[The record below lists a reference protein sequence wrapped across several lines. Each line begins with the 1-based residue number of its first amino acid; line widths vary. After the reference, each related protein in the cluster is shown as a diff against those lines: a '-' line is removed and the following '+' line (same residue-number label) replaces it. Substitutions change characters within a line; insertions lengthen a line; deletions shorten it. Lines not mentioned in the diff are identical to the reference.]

1 MVVIRPFRYTA
12 AGGSSCYSTHSTRQP
27 HILDLLLCCY
37 TYIHKLIKIYQPLM
51 GFREFDAQ
59 HFSNGYQTST
69 EDSPPTLISVG
80 GTEFRI

>member
-1 MVVIRPFRYTA
+1 
-12 AGGSSCYSTHSTRQP
+12 
-27 HILDLLLCCY
+27 
-37 TYIHKLIKIYQPLM
+37 M